1 MKHVLAISLL
11 IIWKVVH
18 ATDPYPRNESIDIR
32 HYQFNLILSDSTD
45 RISGEA
51 TINIR
56 FRKEV
61 TSFDLDLASRQGD
74 QGMEVISVT
83 SQGQSIRFTHE
94 NNRITITI
102 PQSSANEDRAFTI
115 RYAGIPQDGLIIG
128 KNKFGDRT
136 FFGDN
141 WPNRAHYWLPVIDHP
156 YDKATCEFRV
166 VAPEAY
172 SVIGTGKKMEESA
185 LPNHQKLT
193 HWKTAVALPTK
204 VMVIGVARF
213 AISYV
218 GTINGVPLESW
229 VYPQNR
235 EEGFNDYAPA
245 AKPLDFIS
253 KTIAPYPYE
262 KLANVQS
269 KTRFGGMENA
279 GNIFYYEKSV
289 SGKGNIEG
297 LLAHEIAH
305 QWFGDSA
312 SEADWFHVWL
322 SEGFATY
329 LANVYFENEYGP
341 ERMRQ
346 EMDND
351 RTQVMNYF
359 LKNPRPIVD
368 QQITDITKV
377 LNTNTYQKASWVL
390 HMLRQEVGDQKFW
403 EAVRAYY
410 QKFKL
415 DNALTDDFR
424 NVMEEVT
431 GSNLKGFF
439 DQWIYSPGHP
449 VLDVTWTWLPAQK
462 KIRITVVQQQEKL
475 FQFPLEFGVL
485 ANGAQNIEKA
495 AISNRKQ
502 EIMLNAAQ
510 KPTSLLLDPLTHL
523 LFQGTAK
530 EVVK

>member
-1 MKHVLAISLL
+1 MKHLLTLSLL

-32 HYQFNLILSDSTD
+32 HYQFNLVLNDSTD
-45 RISGEA
+45 RISGET
-51 TINIR
+51 TIDIR

-61 TSFDLDLASRQGD
+61 TFFELDLASRQGD
-74 QGMEVISVT
+74 KGMEVISVT
-83 SQGQSIRFTHE
+83 SQGQSMRFTHQ
-94 NNRITITI
+94 NDRITITI
-102 PQSSANEDRAFTI
+102 PSTLANEDRTFTI

-128 KNKFGDRT
+128 RNKFGDRT

-141 WPNRAHYWLPVIDHP
+141 WPNRAHFWLPVIDHP

-172 SVIGTGKKMEESA
+172 SVIGTGKKLEESA
-185 LPNHQKLT
+185 LPNHLKVT
-193 HWKTAVALPTK
+193 HWKTSIALPTK

-235 EEGFNDYAPA
+235 DAGFNDYAPA

-253 KTIAPYPYE
+253 KTIAPFPYE

-279 GNIFYYEKSV
+279 GNIFYYENSV

-312 SEADWFHVWL
+312 SEADWYHVWL

-329 LANVYFENEYGP
+329 LANAYFENAYGP
-341 ERMRQ
+341 DRLRY
-346 EMDND
+346 EMEQD
-351 RTQVMNYF
+351 RKQVVDYY

-368 QQITDITKV
+368 EQITDITKV

-390 HMLRQEVGDQKFW
+390 HMLRQEVGDQNFW
-403 EAVRAYY
+403 EGVRVYY

-415 DNALTDDFR
+415 SNALTDDFR
-424 NVMEEVT
+424 RVMEEVS
-431 GSNLKGFF
+431 GRDLKSFF
-439 DQWIYSPGHP
+439 DQWIFSGGHP
-449 VLDVTWTWLPAQK
+449 VLEVGWTWLPAQQ
-462 KIRITVVQQQEKL
+462 KIRITVVQKQEKL
-475 FQFPLEFGVL
+475 FRFPLEFAVQFGGSQEV
-485 ANGAQNIEKA
+485 EKSV
-495 AISNRKQ
+495 ITSRKQ
-502 EIMLNAAQ
+502 EIMLNARQ
-510 KPTSLLLDPLTHL
+510 KPVSLQLDPLAHL

-530 EVVK
+530 ESAK